1 MPDGFMPIN
10 LLISTGS
17 DDTRVLDVSKSRY
30 KNGMIFL
37 VIKLC
42 LEILKEEAANG

>member
-1 MPDGFMPIN
+1 MSEGFLPVN

-30 KNGMIFL
+30 KNVVIFL
-37 VIKLC
+37 ALKLC
-42 LEILKEEAANG
+42 HEILKEEAADG